1 MQPRF
6 IPDTCGTKQLSNRAV
21 KISIYLSIY
30 LSARDFTG
38 YHPGILSVTSGEAH
52 DAMAD
57 VEQGTGVLSIRE
69 LLTDAAFAES
79 PLWWSNLPIV
89 GRARGRWVF
98 SDVALPGSGLAG
110 SLPRQRA
117 RRTLDASGV
126 INVQLPA
133 GMDGVERHNKSSINT
148 IAEGPHL
155 DQWKE
160 FALKSTNQALNYVP
174 KPPMVNA
181 DQVWLRV
188 MSRSHGALFRPGA
201 LKILE
206 DWQKNGASTRQ
217 KEAFSELMWSLTDHM
232 TAKRGRTETKIA
244 YGPKQATPVKIN
256 LIDPFASSLGKPSG
270 APIVHAVQL
279 KAEARKR
286 SEIAAQAALAEEYKR
301 RQKGP
306 AGSKDKIETFKS
318 DIPFKWPGAD
328 MYFNQPTSS
337 QRQDRTVT
345 MRDRQLSMERNPKSE
360 ASCPPASYFM
370 RTCGAQ
376 EWHGQAKYPQ
386 MMPTAMA
393 SFDYAVDDIPRTQA
407 YHRMQRYVL

>member
-1 MQPRF
+1 MENLLHLKCAVLGAISPPV
-6 IPDTCGTKQLSNRAV
+6 IPLQANPAV
-21 KISIYLSIY
+21 
-30 LSARDFTG
+30 RPT
-38 YHPGILSVTSGEAH
+38 T
-52 DAMAD
+52 MA
-57 VEQGTGVLSIRE
+57 EQGTGVLQIRE
-69 LLTDAAFAES
+69 LLTDAAFAEA

-98 SDVALPGSGLAG
+98 SDVALPEAGLAG

-117 RRTLDASGV
+117 RRTLDASGA
-126 INVQLPA
+126 INVQLPE

-181 DQVWLRV
+181 EQVWLRV
-188 MSRSHGALFRPGA
+188 MSRSHGALFRAGA

-244 YGPKQATPVKIN
+244 YGPKQAIPVQIHHT
-256 LIDPFASSLGKPSG
+256 DPFASSLGKPSG

-279 KAEARKR
+279 KFEARKKA
-286 SEIAAQAALAEEYKR
+286 EIAAQAALAEEYKR

-306 AGSKDKIETFKS
+306 AASKDKIETFKS

-328 MYFNQPTSS
+328 MYFFLPTST
-337 QRQDRTVT
+337 QRQERTVT
-345 MRDRQLSMERNPKSE
+345 MRDRQLSMERNPTSE

-370 RTCGAQ
+370 RTVGAKQ
-376 EWHGQAKYPQ
+376 WHGDARYPQ
-386 MMPTAMA
+386 MSATAQSA
-393 SFDYAVDDIPRTQA
+393 FHYSVENIPRTQA
-407 YHRMQRYVL
+407 YHRMKRYVL

>member
-1 MQPRF
+1 M
-6 IPDTCGTKQLSNRAV
+6 
-21 KISIYLSIY
+21 
-30 LSARDFTG
+30 
-38 YHPGILSVTSGEAH
+38 
-52 DAMAD
+52 
-57 VEQGTGVLSIRE
+57 VEQGTGVLELRE
-69 LLTDAAFAES
+69 LLTDAAFAEC

-98 SDVALPGSGLAG
+98 SDVALPDAGLAG

-117 RRTLDASGV
+117 RRTLDASGA
-126 INVQLPA
+126 INVQLPE

-181 DQVWLRV
+181 AQVWLRV

-217 KEAFSELMWSLTDHM
+217 KEAFSELMWSLTDHL

-244 YGPKQATPVKIN
+244 YGPKQAIKTQIN

-270 APIVHAVQL
+270 APIVHAIQL
-279 KAEARKR
+279 KAEATKR
-286 SEIAAQAALAEEYKR
+286 AEIAAQAALAEEYKR

-306 AGSKDKIETFKS
+306 AASKGKGRDAAS

-328 MYFNQPTSS
+328 MYFSMPTST
-337 QRQDRTVT
+337 QRQERTVS
-345 MRDRQLSMERNPKSE
+345 MKDRAPTSIYATSTSE

-370 RTCGAQ
+370 RTVGAKQ
-376 EWHGQAKYPQ
+376 WHGEAKYPQ
-386 MMPTAMA
+386 MTATA
-393 SFDYAVDDIPRTQA
+393 QSAFHYSVEDIPRTQA
-407 YHRMQRYVL
+407 YHRMKRYVL